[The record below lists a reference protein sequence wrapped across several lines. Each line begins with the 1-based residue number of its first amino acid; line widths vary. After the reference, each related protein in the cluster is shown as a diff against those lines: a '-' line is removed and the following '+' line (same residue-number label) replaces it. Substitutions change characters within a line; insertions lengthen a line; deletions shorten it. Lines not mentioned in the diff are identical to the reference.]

1 MARTSKETETPEVET
16 PEKPATVD
24 YMKEKVKIRLFKDND
39 KYKDDLFVAVNGRTF
54 QIKRGVEVEVPKAV
68 EEVIR
73 RSEEADLM
81 TATLIA
87 ATESEYESKNDSMK

>member
-1 MARTSKETETPEVET
+1 
-16 PEKPATVD
+16 
-24 YMKEKVKIRLFKDND
+24 MKEMVKIRLFKDND
-39 KYKDDLFVAVNGRTF
+39 KYKDDLFVSVNGRTF
-54 QIKRGVEVEVPKAV
+54 QIKRGVEVEIPKAV

-87 ATESEYESKNDSMK
+87 ATESEYESKTDSIK